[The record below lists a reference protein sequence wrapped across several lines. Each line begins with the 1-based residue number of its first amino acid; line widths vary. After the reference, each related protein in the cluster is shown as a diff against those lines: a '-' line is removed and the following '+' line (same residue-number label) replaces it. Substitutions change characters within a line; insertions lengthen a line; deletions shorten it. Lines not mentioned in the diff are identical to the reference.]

1 MARCKAEVDSVIRIP
16 TSLKDG
22 FFQSWFDFLHQIHHL
37 TKRETEVIACLARH
51 RHELS
56 KVIKDD
62 AILDRETMGDQ
73 VKKEVIEELKITP
86 SFYQQILGKLKKNN
100 IIVNGVISK
109 RYLPPI
115 NEQYSDFRLLL
126 KFEFEEDG
134 HS

>member
-1 MARCKAEVDSVIRIP
+1 MAVCKVDSVVRIP
-16 TSLKDG
+16 TSINDG
-22 FFQSWFDFLHQIHHL
+22 FFKSWFDFLHPIHNL
-37 TKRETEVIACLARH
+37 TNRETEVIACLARH
-51 RHELS
+51 RYELS

-62 AILDRETMGDQ
+62 AILDRETMGDS
-73 VKKEVIEELKITP
+73 VRKEVIEELKITP

-115 NEQYSDFRLLL
+115 NEKYSDFRLLL